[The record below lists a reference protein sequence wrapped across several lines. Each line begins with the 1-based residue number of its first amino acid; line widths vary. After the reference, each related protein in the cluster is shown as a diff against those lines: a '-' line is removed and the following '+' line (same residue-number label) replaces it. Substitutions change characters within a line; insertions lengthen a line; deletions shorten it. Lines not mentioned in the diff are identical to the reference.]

1 MGDIGPV
8 RRKVDL
14 EPFPESV
21 PVQEPA
27 PAQPE
32 TPSTPDRE
40 PEKVP
45 A

>member
-8 RRKVDL
+8 RREIEL
-14 EPFPESV
+14 EPVVPAEPER
-21 PVQEPA
+21 
-27 PAQPE
+27 QPE
-32 TPSTPDRE
+32 PTPQPE